1 MVELSREDGDALVGV
16 VTGDVKARP
25 STNVALT
32 EFCWVALVN
41 NLDVFSAIKVYC
53 ILRLHAKISECFSF

>member
-1 MVELSREDGDALVGV
+1 MELSREDGDAVVGV

-41 NLDVFSAIKVYC
+41 NLDVFSAIKVHY
-53 ILRLHAKISECFSF
+53 IY